1 MPRNA
6 EDVAWSEYNHHWAGI
21 FVMLIGVLALIQHSR
36 WGRWARHWPLLFMAL
51 AAFLF
56 FRADEEAW
64 PIGQIGFFESMRDVE
79 VAQHRIFELLMV
91 LFRME
96 SANESQ
102 KRPKGDPG
110 LSAAGCHRRRDAACT
125 FPCLVISTATIA
137 SDDRDRG
144 MSRQPGL
151 GGRGLTIRQQ
161 GNYPAPFRVAD
172 DAGVSV
178 IAPPSPIIIAV
189 DAVIR
194 LAPSIPLADC
204 RPLRAT
210 APRPDRGS
218 PAAAAVA
225 AIPEPGPAEWSWS
238 DPRDRAG
245 RPPGRDTSARPGRSG
260 RPDR

>member
-1 MPRNA
+1 
-6 EDVAWSEYNHHWAGI
+6 
-21 FVMLIGVLALIQHSR
+21 
-36 WGRWARHWPLLFMAL
+36 MAL

-151 GGRGLTIRQQ
+151 GGRGLTIR
-161 GNYPAPFRVAD
+161 
-172 DAGVSV
+172 
-178 IAPPSPIIIAV
+178 
-189 DAVIR
+189 
-194 LAPSIPLADC
+194 
-204 RPLRAT
+204 
-210 APRPDRGS
+210 
-218 PAAAAVA
+218 
-225 AIPEPGPAEWSWS
+225 
-238 DPRDRAG
+238 
-245 RPPGRDTSARPGRSG
+245 
-260 RPDR
+260 